1 MLAAMGRQEIR
12 SAVVTGA
19 GGGIGRQL
27 CLALAERG
35 AKVLAADIDLVAARR
50 TAAEIEVRSL
60 NRGKALAAECDVR
73 SVDAVERLAEIADES
88 FDGVDLL
95 VNNAGILVLG
105 ELATTSLSD
114 YKRVLDVNLWGVIH
128 GCHVFVPR
136 MKQRGSGR
144 ILNVASLAGVMPLP
158 YMGAYSATKAAVIS
172 LSETMRA
179 ELAGSNISVTV
190 LCPSFTQTRLI
201 DDATGAGAEA
211 PRPLANRVMDFLG
224 ADPARIAR
232 RALAAVDRG
241 DLYEVPVLHGRLVW
255 GAKRLAPRA
264 VGLMSS
270 LAYRFIAA
278 RS

>member
-1 MLAAMGRQEIR
+1 MTRPEIR

-35 AKVLAADIDLVAARR
+35 ARVLAADIDMVAARR
-50 TAAEIEVRSL
+50 TAAEIEVRTS

-95 VNNAGILVLG
+95 INNAGVLVLG
-105 ELATTSLSD
+105 ELAATSLED
-114 YKRVLDVNLWGVIH
+114 YKRVFDVNVWGVIH
-128 GCHVFVPR
+128 GCHSFVPR
-136 MKQRGSGR
+136 MKRQGSGR

-158 YMGAYSATKAAVIS
+158 YMGAYAATKAAVIS

-179 ELAGSNISVTV
+179 ELAPANISVTV

-201 DDATGAGAEA
+201 EDATGSGSEA

-224 ADPARIAR
+224 ADPARVAR

-255 GAKRLAPRA
+255 GAKRLAPRI
-264 VGLMSS
+264 VGGLSS
-270 LAYRFIAA
+270 LAYRFAST
-278 RS
+278 R